1 MIFVYLVYQNKLEI
15 ELLAVR
21 RELEMERAL
30 AAKDKTNL
38 NQTLERDELR
48 LKDLETHLSTKN
60 QVIEMTE
67 LVTLISIKT
76 EGKSKLVVR

>member
-1 MIFVYLVYQNKLEI
+1 M
-15 ELLAVR
+15 R